1 MLMGGGARNQTDD
14 EGERILTW
22 AVDASAFIGAAQRIN
37 GGGST
42 GCGVFV
48 HTPSPEATV
57 VLEVTF
63 RNGDELDGGHTTEED
78 ILTPLS
84 GVGSRSGEETGVP
97 RR

>member
-1 MLMGGGARNQTDD
+1 M
-14 EGERILTW
+14 
-22 AVDASAFIGAAQRIN
+22 
-37 GGGST
+37 
-42 GCGVFV
+42 FV